1 LLRSL
6 DRIIH
11 DPIDAVELYTRQSCV
26 SVTARDLATMGAT
39 LADGVTG
46 QRAAEFQSRQLGLE
60 LFASESR
67 V

>member
-6 DRIIH
+6 DRIFH
-11 DPIDAVELYTRQSCV
+11 DPTDAVELYTRQSCV

-39 LADGVTG
+39 LADGVKG
-46 QRAAEFQSRQLGLE
+46 QRAAEFLSRQLGLE
-60 LFASESR
+60 LFASEPR